1 MSGGDDGNVGVTEQN
16 VTQANQENNEL
27 SQPGFLE
34 CQSVEKYEFLN
45 QIDQGTYGV
54 VCK

>member
-1 MSGGDDGNVGVTEQN
+1 MNNDDDSAVTVQN
-16 VTQANQENNEL
+16 VTQANQLNNEL